1 MTTLYDKI
9 FDEVAEGIDR
19 AEALKLLEH
28 DDAQSLRQH
37 VSDWLDE
44 LETADT
50 ERKIEEDNELELRLE
65 AEQDKNDFIEQELAY
80 A

>member
-9 FDEVAEGIDR
+9 FDEVAEGINK

-28 DDAQSLRQH
+28 DDAQRLRQH

-44 LETADT
+44 LEIADT
-50 ERKIEEDNELELRLE
+50 ERQIEEDSKVEFARDSAREDGIVL
-65 AEQDKNDFIEQELAY
+65 
-80 A
+80 